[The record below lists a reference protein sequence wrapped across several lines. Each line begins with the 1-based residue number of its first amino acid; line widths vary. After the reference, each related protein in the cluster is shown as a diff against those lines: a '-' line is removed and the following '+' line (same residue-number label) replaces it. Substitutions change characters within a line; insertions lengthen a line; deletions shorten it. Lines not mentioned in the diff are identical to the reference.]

1 MHTHECV
8 VLLQLR
14 AMRYMALGGVVAMNA
29 ATGWR
34 RRIECLIFMGDC
46 PQKSPIIRGTFA
58 ERNLQFKA
66 SYASSLPC
74 MTTVDMSGGYIRTY
88 DVYIYICTYTYIY
101 TCIYIHM

>member
-1 MHTHECV
+1 MHTHICV

-14 AMRYMALGGVVAMNA
+14 TVKYMALGGVVAMNV

-34 RRIECLIFMGDC
+34 RPIGCLIFMGHC

-74 MTTVDMSGGYIRTY
+74 MTTGDMPGGYIRTY
-88 DVYIYICTYTYIY
+88 DVYIYMHIYIY
-101 TCIYIHM
+101 ILVYIYICK